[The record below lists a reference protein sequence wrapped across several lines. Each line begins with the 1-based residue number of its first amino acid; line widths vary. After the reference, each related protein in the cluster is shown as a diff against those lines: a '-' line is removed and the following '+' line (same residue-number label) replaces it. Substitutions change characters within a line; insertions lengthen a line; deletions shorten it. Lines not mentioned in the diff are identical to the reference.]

1 MEYKRE
7 KRLNKLAK
15 IGYERHKNIRKQV
28 NKLVDHLTNINFIL
42 DDIEKIED
50 IELRKEMTCIFSFL
64 MLDERHKTIE
74 DFKVATEIIL
84 NIKKGIDYNKE
95 DI

>member
-1 MEYKRE
+1 MEDKRE

-28 NKLVDHLTNINFIL
+28 DKLIDHLTDINYIL

-50 IELRKEMTCIFSFL
+50 VKLRKEVTYNLAFQ

-74 DFKVATEIIL
+74 DFKVAVSVIL
-84 NIKKGIDYNKE
+84 KTKEGLDYNKE